1 MKTTVKIPKNR
12 LYAPIDYD
20 CVTVEHAVCGVKLTY
35 TEYDFI
41 LSDSKRIVL
50 FDAYSSTQT
59 FKPFDVECGVVA
71 FPFYCGCM
79 TDKGERVAYCG
90 LRFGE
95 QKTEKWVPL
104 RSGNVLEQ
112 LSRDPSAGGVSI
124 SSGVCVLAYDDAYE
138 VYRSHIRDEI
148 PPLAGVIVLDGQTH
162 VEVELYGKK
171 YAVFSSGWG
180 DGRYNCYAGMTAD
193 GNVNAIIVD
202 FGMIDYPPLYGDD
215 EYEEIEI
222 DGSDTPFIYDVTK
235 SELENSIIRQTYI
248 LTTSRDPVKRVNAY
262 ARRGYAYHSVN
273 RLDDA
278 LADYTSAM
286 ECAKSAA
293 DKSALINV
301 WALYDN
307 AAEIYIV
314 RNDYDS
320 AINLMLDA
328 LEFGDVFYSNA
339 FTRLIDLYLTTKRS
353 EKAIEVAQRMVELR
367 PSDPV
372 AYVKLAECYVSVLD
386 YQSAVQAFDV
396 LAEKF
401 KLFENLFDEAAC
413 LIELGDYGKAEEA
426 LERHPAKE
434 LYEQYW
440 YYKAYAEYKMLRFKT
455 AYEYAERAHSID
467 VEYIPALYLLID
479 IAMLFNDY
487 AAVAEYAE
495 KYKRLRP
502 SNEYGYSVSA
512 DANLILGNF
521 ALSAYDYCYAY
532 DRVNADDKYA
542 ALAAIVCAKTGDQ
555 KRSRAFLKKLRRK
568 RSAYYHGAF
577 YGIYVA
583 RFIER
588 KASPDKVLK
597 KLGRDSEFIVL
608 LSVYMLQTGYVVQA
622 AQLLDVINKA
632 DPSFDV
638 VAQQIRTAE
647 KIGDK
652 KHFVSFFKYYVDNFI
667 NPELTEQ
674 ERIEFASHFIV
685 NPRHTAWLTE
695 ESPSN

>member
-1 MKTTVKIPKNR
+1 MKTTVKISKNR

-20 CVTVEHAVCGVKLTY
+20 CVTVGHSVCGVKLTY

-41 LSDSKRIVL
+41 LSDCKRIVL

-112 LSRDPSAGGVSI
+112 LSRDPSAGGVPI
-124 SSGVCVLAYDDAYE
+124 SSGVCALAYEDAYD

-162 VEVELYGKK
+162 TEVELYGKK

-180 DGRYNCYAGMTAD
+180 DGRYNCYAGMAAD
-193 GNVNAIIVD
+193 GSVNAIIVD

-215 EYEEIEI
+215 EYEEIEV

-235 SELENSIIRQTYI
+235 SELENNILRQTYI
-248 LTTSRDPVKRVNAY
+248 LTTSRDPVKRMGAF

-286 ECAKSAA
+286 ECAKSAD
-293 DKSALINV
+293 DKSALSNV

-307 AAEIYIV
+307 AAEIYIA

-320 AINLMLDA
+320 AIKLMLDA
-328 LEFGDVFYSNA
+328 LDFGDVFYSNA
-339 FTRLIDLYLTTKRS
+339 FTRLIDLYQITKRT
-353 EKAIEVAQRMVELR
+353 ENAIAIAQKMVERR

-372 AYVKLAECYVSVLD
+372 AYVKYAECCVSVMD
-386 YQSAVQAFDV
+386 YQSAAQAYGV
-396 LAEKF
+396 LADQF
-401 KLFENLFDEAAC
+401 RLYENLFDEAAC
-413 LIELGDYGKAEEA
+413 LIELGEYGKAVAA

-440 YYKAYAEYKMLRFKT
+440 YYKAYAEYKERLFKT
-455 AYEYAERAHSID
+455 AYGHAERAHAID
-467 VEYIPALYLLID
+467 AEYMPALYLLID

-487 AAVAEYAE
+487 DAVAVYAE

-502 SNEYGYSVSA
+502 YNEYGYSVCA
-512 DANLILGNF
+512 DANLFLGNF
-521 ALSAYDYCYAY
+521 ALSADDYCYVY
-532 DRVNADDKYA
+532 DHVNPDDRYA

-555 KRSRAFLKKLRRK
+555 KRSRALLKKLRRK

-588 KASPDKVLK
+588 NASPDKVVK
-597 KLGRDSEFIVL
+597 KLGGDSEFIVL
-608 LSVYMLQTGYVVQA
+608 LSMYMLQTGYVVQA
-622 AQLLDVINKA
+622 AQLLDVINKT
-632 DPSFDV
+632 DLSFDV

-647 KIGDK
+647 KIGDR
-652 KHFVSFFKYYVDNFI
+652 KHFVSFFNYYVDNFI

-674 ERIEFASHFIV
+674 QRIEFASHFIA
-685 NPRHTAWLTE
+685 NPRHTVWLSE
-695 ESPSN
+695 